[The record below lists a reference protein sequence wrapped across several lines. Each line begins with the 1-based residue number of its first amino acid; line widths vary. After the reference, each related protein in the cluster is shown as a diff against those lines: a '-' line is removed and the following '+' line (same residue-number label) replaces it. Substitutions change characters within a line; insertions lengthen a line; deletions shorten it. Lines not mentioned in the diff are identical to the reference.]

1 MTRTLILM
9 RHGKSG
15 YPDGVDDHDRPLAAR
30 GQYQAGLAG
39 EWIRTNVGAVD
50 AVICSTALRT
60 RETFDATAIDA
71 PVRYEDSVYGG
82 SPEDIL
88 EQIAL
93 TDDSVRTLMVV
104 GHAPGTPW
112 TALELADDAE
122 SEYASWI
129 RTKFPTSGLAVL
141 TTESLWADL
150 TTGRATLIAAL
161 RAEPSGT

>member
-39 EWIRTNVGAVD
+39 EWIRANVGNVD
-50 AVICSTALRT
+50 AAICSTALRT
-60 RETFDATAIDA
+60 RETLAATEIDA
-71 PVRYEDSVYGG
+71 PVRYENAVYGG

-88 EQIAL
+88 GEITL
-93 TDDSVRTLMVV
+93 TDSSVRSLLVV

-112 TALELADDAE
+112 TALELADNPDSDEAT
-122 SEYASWI
+122 WI
-129 RTKFPTSGLAVL
+129 RTRFPTSGLAVL
-141 TTESLWADL
+141 TTESSWADL
-150 TTGRATLIAAL
+150 SAGRATLIAAL
-161 RAEPSGT
+161 RAEPSA